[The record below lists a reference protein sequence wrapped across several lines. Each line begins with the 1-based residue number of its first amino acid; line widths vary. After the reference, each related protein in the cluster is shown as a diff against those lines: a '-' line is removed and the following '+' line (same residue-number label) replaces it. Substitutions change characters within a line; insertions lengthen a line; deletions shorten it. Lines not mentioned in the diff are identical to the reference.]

1 MGVSDA
7 DFHQIPSLGAL
18 AIHCRPLEFLFL
30 LHTVAKV
37 IFYKYPPQS
46 LLLEHVQLVC
56 LHVCCRNIIQSRNH
70 LLALWCGLWEPLA
83 YGPAG
88 QRDTHHF
95 YSHIV
100 QACGV
105 IYVAHN

>member
-1 MGVSDA
+1 MGLSDA

-30 LHTVAKV
+30 LHTMAKV

-70 LLALWCGLWEPLA
+70 LLALWCGLLEPLA
-83 YGPAG
+83 YGPAC
-88 QRDTHHF
+88 QRDTHIIF
-95 YSHIV
+95 ILT
-100 QACGV
+100 
-105 IYVAHN
+105 